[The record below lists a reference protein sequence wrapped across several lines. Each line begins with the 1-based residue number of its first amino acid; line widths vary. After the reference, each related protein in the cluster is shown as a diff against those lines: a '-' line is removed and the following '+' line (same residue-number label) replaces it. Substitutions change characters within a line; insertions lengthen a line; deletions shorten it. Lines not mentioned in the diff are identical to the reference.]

1 MNINYI
7 LQVLDAAFKPYSEDE
22 VRAGLTLL
30 MEHVRD
36 KNLGE
41 RYKKHIVL
49 KRSDTKCI
57 NLTNPVVNV
66 NRDYLYEF
74 IGCTPYAFIMNDA
87 NEVLEKI
94 ELDPDDF
101 MLSVD
106 GNTDINSFLKNGYDV
121 EIMIKFPRRGYLYN
135 VAENAKYF
143 TNDPNK
149 PAYNYEA
156 FIGLNGEEYDAFY
169 LGAYLA
175 SEIGDKLHSTTNTM
189 PINDTQFDRLKQLA
203 QNRGKGFQMMQAKQ
217 YNYLRNIFEFVYLE
231 EILQRES
238 YNNNAYKMSGYI
250 DQKSLCLS
258 GEYTNNGGM
267 EQKTKIMI
275 NADGTVDRT
284 PLKLFGLENI
294 WGGLKQFMD
303 HHRSLFKSD
312 DIRMYFGLS
321 YKTPIDEYLSSN
333 TFPLSYMISPARHE
347 DSLDLSEFG
356 TRLSYYEI
364 SE

>member
-41 RYKKHIVL
+41 RYKEYRVIK
-49 KRSDTKCI
+49 KTDTKCI
-57 NLTNPVVNV
+57 NITNPVANV
-66 NRDYLYEF
+66 NRDYLYDF
-74 IGCTPYAFIMNDA
+74 IGCTPYAFIMNDV

-101 MLSVD
+101 TLSVD
-106 GNTDINSFLKNGYDV
+106 GNTDINTFLKNGYDV

-135 VAENAKYF
+135 VAEGATYF

-149 PAYNYEA
+149 PAYNYSA
-156 FIGLNGEEYDAFY
+156 FTGPNGENYDTFY

-175 SEIGDKLHSTTNTM
+175 NESGDKLHSTINAMPVNNT
-189 PINDTQFDRLKQLA
+189 PFDRLKQLA
-203 QNRGKGFQMMQAKQ
+203 QNRGNGFRMMLFNQ
-217 YNYLRNIFEFVYLE
+217 YQYLRNIFKFVYQE
-231 EILQRES
+231 EKEKSIVIFHD
-238 YNNNAYKMSGYI
+238 MSGYI
-250 DQKSLCLS
+250 DQPEPCLN
-258 GEYTNNGGM
+258 GKYTTDSGM
-267 EQKTKIMI
+267 EQKTELVI
-275 NADGTVDRT
+275 NPDGTSVRT

-294 WGGLKQFMD
+294 WGCLKQFVD
-303 HHRSLFKSD
+303 FYGKSMWLSN
-312 DIRMYFGLS
+312 DIRTYFGLS
-321 YKTPIDEYLSSN
+321 YKSPFDDYLHDQIFPI
-333 TFPLSYMISPARHE
+333 SYMIPPARHE